1 MNRTVRGLIQLLALV
16 AIAFGLLRLFP
27 LMLRLSEIAAL
38 SLGSFWWVV
47 LALALGAWLIWVLR
61 KRNSG

>member
-1 MNRTVRGLIQLLALV
+1 MNRTLRGLIQLLALV